1 MTTLNGGSQVCR
13 GVSVIEARM
22 SIGTSAKIDALVVE
36 QKPLDFDMLLGYDAI
51 QLLGGALITLGG
63 DVQFQEGASVCAAV
77 EIDQPDFSVKFNAE
91 EKYWTASWKWTDDK
105 EPPELKN
112 NIAEYHVQKR
122 VRPE

>member
-1 MTTLNGGSQVCR
+1 MTTLNGESQVCR
-13 GVSVIEARM
+13 GVSVIEVRT
-22 SIGTSAKIDALVVE
+22 SKGTSAKVDALVVE